1 MLIVVTILCILA
13 SIIACKA
20 SDKWFIGAEIVS
32 IFGVIGLGIIDFI
45 LIICILVYGW
55 NMFVI
60 DDKII
65 MYEEENKIIET
76 QITEI
81 VNNYQGYEK
90 EIISNIADM
99 EVAIIKIPELKA
111 SELVKT
117 QMQVYVENNDTIK
130 ELKEKKINI
139 KVAKWLLYFGK

>member
-1 MLIVVTILCILA
+1 MVILVTLLIVLCVILA
-13 SIIACKA
+13 WIADDKYWDFVLGISVTGITLLGILDIIMIIMI
-20 SDKWFIGAEIVS
+20 FIG
-32 IFGVIGLGIIDFI
+32 G
-45 LIICILVYGW
+45 Y
-55 NMFVI
+55 NMVTI
-60 DDKII
+60 DDKIE
-65 MYEEENKIIET
+65 MYQEENKNIET

-99 EVAIIKIPELKA
+99 EVAIIKIPELKT

-117 QMQVYVENNDTIK
+117 QMQVYVDNNDKIK
-130 ELKEKKINI
+130 ELKEAKIEI